1 MINDIYVKESPEIK
15 SIDPNLDLVQSILRT
30 QSELL
35 NATNNYNFVDEDL
48 VDYYSYQIIATKSK
62 LDYLIQTAK
71 NKGLVIDRINQ
82 LQIRLDTDSQVS

>member
-1 MINDIYVKESPEIK
+1 MIYDKYVKESPEIK
-15 SIDPNLDLVQSILRT
+15 NIDSNLDLVQSILRT

-62 LDYLIQTAK
+62 LDHLIQTAK
-71 NKGLVIDRINQ
+71 NKGLAIDRIHQ
-82 LQIRLDTDSQVS
+82 LKIRLNTDSQVS